1 MKKATYDAYD
11 KFLERLI
18 YSIDHVDWKEE
29 RAAKMTKLLLSLDN
43 QFPKWTDDVLKYQKQ
58 VHEAIDLFERGKISD
73 FELMEK
79 IRDIKNKVR

>member
-1 MKKATYDAYD
+1 MKKATYDAYA

-18 YSIDHVDWKEE
+18 YSIDQVDWKGE

-43 QFPKWTDDVLKYQKQ
+43 QFPKWTDTDDVMKYKKQ
-58 VHEAIDLFERGKISD
+58 VHEAIDLFERGEISD

-79 IRDIKNKVR
+79 IRDIKN

>member
-1 MKKATYDAYD
+1 MKKATYDVYA

-58 VHEAIDLFERGKISD
+58 VHEAIDLFERGEISD